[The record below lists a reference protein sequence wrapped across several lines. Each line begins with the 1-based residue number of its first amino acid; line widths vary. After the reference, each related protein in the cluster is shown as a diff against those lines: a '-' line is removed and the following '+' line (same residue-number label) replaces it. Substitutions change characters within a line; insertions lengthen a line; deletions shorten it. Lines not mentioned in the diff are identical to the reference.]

1 MASGLSQIHDNQRLL
16 PGEGA
21 AVKAGLDRSLAVFR
35 KAGVP
40 EG

>member
-1 MASGLSQIHDNQRLL
+1 MT
-16 PGEGA
+16 PEA
-21 AVKAGLDRSLAVFR
+21 AAKAGLDSSLAVFR

>member
-1 MASGLSQIHDNQRLL
+1 MT
-16 PGEGA
+16 PEA
-21 AVKAGLDRSLAVFR
+21 AAKAGLDSALAVFR

>member
-1 MASGLSQIHDNQRLL
+1 MT
-16 PGEGA
+16 PEA
-21 AVKAGLDRSLAVFR
+21 AAKAGLESSLAVFR